1 MLNWFSCKPVSVEP
15 VAIDRKPKTL
25 TEGVQDPEV
34 QRQLDAVH
42 RIIDAYSD
50 DFGSI
55 AWEHT
60 KAIREALRELL
71 INPGISEH
79 EFLIVYRV
87 WTAFMDDLRVTAAA
101 QGAAAQLDQARQ
113 TSETG
118 IDFIHYVFNPMQA
131 MSAEEAGAFALD
143 GFTADSRRAWPLL
156 GISEHDFLIVYRVWT
171 AFMDD
176 LRVTADARNSTCPR
190 RLRNSD

>member
-1 MLNWFSCKPVSVEP
+1 
-15 VAIDRKPKTL
+15 
-25 TEGVQDPEV
+25 
-34 QRQLDAVH
+34 
-42 RIIDAYSD
+42 
-50 DFGSI
+50 
-55 AWEHT
+55 
-60 KAIREALRELL
+60 
-71 INPGISEH
+71 
-79 EFLIVYRV
+79 
-87 WTAFMDDLRVTAAA
+87 
-101 QGAAAQLDQARQ
+101 LDQARQ